1 MGMEIKAKLN
11 FEKGELEQSNTLI
24 VQQLD
29 NINHNDVIE
38 LSKLP
43 SEQREKLKLFA
54 LKELSEDIK
63 ENYFTI
69 DGLKNDIEIIT
80 KRKNVE

>member
-1 MGMEIKAKLN
+1 MEIKAKLN